1 MNLESLFKDHLKW
14 INIAKQF
21 GGSEDEVQ
29 DMYLTIHNLDKE
41 VNTAYIWCTLRSI
54 CVNKLRLE
62 SKYKHIDLNDVKELV
77 SDEFES
83 LEFES
88 FDKILNKIES
98 VKYKT
103 HYSDVIILNNYYKKG
118 LSIRKLA
125 AKFNLAPST
134 VLRSLQETRQ
144 SIREEIQEDYED
156 YINKEYERI

>member
-1 MNLESLFKDHLKW
+1 MNLLTLSKDHKKW
-14 INIAKQF
+14 VNIAKQF

-29 DMYLTIHNLDKE
+29 EMYIRVHDINKE
-41 VNTAYIWCTLRSI
+41 INTAYVWCILRSI
-54 CVNKLRLE
+54 CFDKSRIE

-88 FDKILNKIES
+88 YDKILNKIES

-144 SIREEIQEDYED
+144 SIREEIEEDYED